1 VWTENG
7 RSQQFILPNTAKT
20 ILARIRVLARLIPGK
35 FSRFQESHFE
45 VTLDC
50 VNWQFRLSEIAPI
63 SRGNMVL
70 RVICENHSTRTIDTL
85 GMPENMLNPL
95 KELLLNPFGLLL
107 ASGQSAAEKHNFV
120 QFFALSYDRIQKS

>member
-1 VWTENG
+1 
-7 RSQQFILPNTAKT
+7 
-20 ILARIRVLARLIPGK
+20 VLGHLIPGK
-35 FSRFQESHFE
+35 FSHFQESHFE

-107 ASGQSAAEKHNFV
+107 ASGPIGSGKT
-120 QFFALSYDRIQKS
+120 QFCTVFCVIL